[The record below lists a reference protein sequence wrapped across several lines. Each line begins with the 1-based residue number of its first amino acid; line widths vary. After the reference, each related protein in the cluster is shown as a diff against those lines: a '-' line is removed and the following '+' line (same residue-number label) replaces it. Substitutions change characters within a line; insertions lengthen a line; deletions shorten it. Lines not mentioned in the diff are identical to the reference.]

1 MDKETYKK
9 YIVEMVEKIDNLS
22 YLQRI
27 YAYVHKFFI
36 RRTGE

>member
-1 MDKETYKK
+1 MNKETYKK
-9 YIVEMVEKIDNLS
+9 YIMEMVEKIDDLS